1 MGELDGAR
9 ALVTGGGSGIG
20 RATCRRMVAEG
31 ATVAVLDVEK
41 DRAEEVAAE
50 VGGLP
55 LSVDVTD
62 TEALKDAVDQA
73 TTRLGGLSLVFAN
86 AGWSTMAGI
95 AEWDPA
101 EWDRIVRINLG
112 GVWAT
117 MRAAAPHLLAG
128 GGGAIVST
136 ASISGTRPSAGE
148 APYATAKAGVVA
160 LTASAA
166 LEYAPHIRVNAVAP
180 GMIRTGLTS
189 VLLDLQGMTGHY
201 ERITPLDR
209 IGTPEDVADV
219 VVFLCSERAR
229 FVTGQTVV
237 VDGGMTLHG
246 AGVDGLFDRFFRGGA
261 PPA

>member
-1 MGELDGAR
+1 MGELNGAR

-50 VGGLP
+50 VGGLS
-55 LSVDVTD
+55 LAVDVTD
-62 TEALKDAVDQA
+62 VEALKDAVDQA
-73 TTRLGGLSLVFAN
+73 ATRLGGLSLVYAN
-86 AGWSTMAGI
+86 AGWSTMTGL
-95 AEWDPA
+95 AEWDPG

-117 MRAAAPHLLAG
+117 MRAAVPHLLAA
-128 GGGAIVST
+128 GGGAMVST

-148 APYATAKAGVVA
+148 APYAAAKAGVVA

-201 ERITPLDR
+201 EHITPLHR

-219 VVFLCSERAR
+219 VVFLCSPRSR
-229 FVTGQTVV
+229 FITGQTVV

-246 AGVDGLFDRFFRGGA
+246 AGVDGLFDRFFRRGPG
-261 PPA
+261 PG